1 MIDSCRLKGDAF
13 YSLITPLP
21 KERAKLRALGAYKEG
36 IGENGSQLRLLSR
49 SEFTTGCGSRREP
62 DASTS
67 RTLIEK
73 RIYPIGPLHNIAIHE
88 HSNQMQNLTN
98 SGKLALLLAPPFAGS
113 DPSLL
118 LSSYLY

>member
-1 MIDSCRLKGDAF
+1 MNL
-13 YSLITPLP
+13 YH
-21 KERAKLRALGAYKEG
+21 
-36 IGENGSQLRLLSR
+36 QLRLLSR

-73 RIYPIGPLHNIAIHE
+73 RIYPIGPLHNIATHE
-88 HSNQMQNLTN
+88 HSNEMQNELA
-98 SGKLALLLAPPFAGS
+98 SLVKLALLLAPPFAGS

-118 LSSYLY
+118 LESYFY